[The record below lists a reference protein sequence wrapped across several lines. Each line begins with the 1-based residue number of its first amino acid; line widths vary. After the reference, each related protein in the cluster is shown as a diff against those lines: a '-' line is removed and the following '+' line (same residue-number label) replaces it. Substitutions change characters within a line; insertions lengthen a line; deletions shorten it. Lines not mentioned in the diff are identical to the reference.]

1 MLGSGRITFVIG
13 TKERWHQLKQDAN
26 LHPTRVL
33 RVSVPQHVMP
43 YQANQAPSFHY
54 RVTGFKEGTA
64 FAARR
69 IVLIAMHWTR

>member
-1 MLGSGRITFVIG
+1 MTGSGRITFVVG
-13 TKERWHQLKQDAN
+13 TKERWHQLKQDVN

-33 RVSVPQHVMP
+33 RVAVPQHILP
-43 YQANQAPSFHY
+43 HQAHQAPSFHY

-69 IVLIAMHWTR
+69 IVSIAMYWTR